1 MNVTFSATES
11 SRLFSTS
18 IAFSKSTG
26 TQIQSN
32 SRFLSFNDLKQ
43 TRKRPSM
50 IEERND
56 IRQEKEF
63 FNITSSLFLYSFIL
77 KKKSRLFMNQI
88 NHKYNLFLT
97 QFKISK
103 RAAIVESGLE
113 VTKNHQLMEAE
124 TGNVVGGKKQ

>member
-77 KKKSRLFMNQI
+77 KKNQG
-88 NHKYNLFLT
+88 Y
-97 QFKISK
+97 S
-103 RAAIVESGLE
+103 
-113 VTKNHQLMEAE
+113 
-124 TGNVVGGKKQ
+124 

>member
-1 MNVTFSATES
+1 
-11 SRLFSTS
+11 
-18 IAFSKSTG
+18 
-26 TQIQSN
+26 
-32 SRFLSFNDLKQ
+32 
-43 TRKRPSM
+43 M

>member
-1 MNVTFSATES
+1 
-11 SRLFSTS
+11 
-18 IAFSKSTG
+18 
-26 TQIQSN
+26 
-32 SRFLSFNDLKQ
+32 
-43 TRKRPSM
+43 
-50 IEERND
+50 
-56 IRQEKEF
+56 
-63 FNITSSLFLYSFIL
+63 
-77 KKKSRLFMNQI
+77 MNQI